1 MKFSQEDVN
10 RSFEAYTESSYHS
23 KGDVARIQSVLKSEF
38 GIDLTLAQT
47 IDFWRWRSDEW
58 FSGWLV
64 IASDREIIKWFEVW
78 MDWASRGFTGFP
90 IKPDQISDP
99 ELNMFL

>member
-1 MKFSQEDVN
+1 
-10 RSFEAYTESSYHS
+10 
-23 KGDVARIQSVLKSEF
+23 
-38 GIDLTLAQT
+38 
-47 IDFWRWRSDEW
+47 
-58 FSGWLV
+58 V